1 VSLGSER
8 VLSQRELNRAVL
20 DRQLLLARG
29 REPLPRALERVAGL
43 QAQYA
48 PSMYI
53 GLWSRLEGFERDQL
67 TSALEQRSV
76 VQGTLMR
83 VTIHLVSAED
93 YWPFAVGIRAA
104 RRERW
109 LRARREMS
117 AAELRSRAAKV
128 KRRLAAGPLSRAEL
142 IEDMD
147 ARAFNGIGMWLDLV
161 RAPPAG
167 TWERRRAD
175 IYADAES
182 WLGASSVTPTEGL
195 ERLIRRY
202 LQGFGPASPGEIA
215 NWAGMPNR
223 EVSAALDRLELSHFR
238 DESGGLLVDLPGLSL
253 PPADSPAPARYLPTW
268 DATLLVHC
276 RRTLIVPEEHR
287 PKIFHTKAPQSYPTF
302 VVDGAVAGTWR
313 YEDGRVA
320 LQPFGK
326 LARADRDELEDEGR
340 RLAALHA

>member
-1 VSLGSER
+1 
-8 VLSQRELNRAVL
+8 VL
-20 DRQLLLARG
+20 DRQLLLARS
-29 REPLPRALERVAGL
+29 REPLARALERVAGL

-53 GLWSRLEGFERDQL
+53 GLWSRLEDFERDQL
-67 TSALEQRSV
+67 TSALEHRSV

-93 YWPFAVGIRAA
+93 YWPFAVAIREA

-117 AAELRSRAAKV
+117 ADELRTRAGTA
-128 KRRLAAGPLSRAEL
+128 KRRLAAGPIPRAEL

-147 ARAFNGIGMWLDLV
+147 ARTFNGIGMWVDLV

-182 WLGASSVTPTEGL
+182 WLGPSSVTAADGL
-195 ERLIRRY
+195 EHLVRRY
-202 LQGFGPASPGEIA
+202 LQGFGPAAPGEIA

-223 EVSAALDRLELSHFR
+223 EVNAALDQLELTRFR
-238 DESGGLLVDLPGLSL
+238 DDAGGLLVDLPGLPL
-253 PPADSPAPARYLPTW
+253 PPADTPAPARYLPTW

-276 RRTLIVPEEHR
+276 RRALILPEEHR
-287 PKIFHTKAPQSYPTF
+287 PKVFHTKTPQSVPTF
-302 VVDGAVAGTWR
+302 MVDGAVAGTWR
-313 YEDGRVA
+313 YRDGRVEP
-320 LQPFGK
+320 QPFGK
-326 LARADRDELEDEGR
+326 LARADRDELKEEGR
-340 RLAALHA
+340 RLETLHA